1 MRILI
6 TGATSMIGSALL
18 ERFVLAGHQ
27 VVAIARPDSS
37 RMSVLLNKGS
47 LVETV
52 YCNMEDYASISKLV
66 KGKVDAAALMAW
78 NGTRGKDRM
87 NDIIQRYNEIGNT
100 RLLTELEKLGCHTI
114 MTAGSQ
120 AEYGPWKGE
129 IAQTEDTLPA
139 PNTEYGKSKLRFY
152 HTALDFCSKRGIRL
166 IEPRIFSIYGP
177 DDNEN
182 TLIMSLLRAML
193 KNEPCMLTKCVQ
205 MWDYLYIDDAVA
217 GLAKLLMENHPGGI
231 YNLGSGDC
239 RPLRD
244 YVEEMYRVTGSH
256 STLQYGAIP
265 YPDTGAVNIH
275 PDVSKMRSI
284 GWAPSVSFAQGLRMI
299 MREKQYFAKDGAEST
314 I

>member
-1 MRILI
+1 MAKQFIHD
-6 TGATSMIGSALL
+6 
-18 ERFVLAGHQ
+18 GHQ
-27 VVAIARPDSS
+27 VIAVMRLGATRRQKLENLPG
-37 RMSVLLNKGS
+37 M
-47 LVETV
+47 ETV
-52 YCNMEDYASISKLV
+52 YLSMEEYNILSKRV
-66 KGKVDAAALMAW
+66 KGKVDAAVLLAW
-78 NGTRGKDRM
+78 NGIRGVARADA
-87 NDIIQRYNEIGNT
+87 IIQHENEICNA
-100 RLLTELEKLGCHTI
+100 RLLPQLAQLGCHTI

-152 HTALDFCSKRGIRL
+152 RTALDFCDKRGIRL